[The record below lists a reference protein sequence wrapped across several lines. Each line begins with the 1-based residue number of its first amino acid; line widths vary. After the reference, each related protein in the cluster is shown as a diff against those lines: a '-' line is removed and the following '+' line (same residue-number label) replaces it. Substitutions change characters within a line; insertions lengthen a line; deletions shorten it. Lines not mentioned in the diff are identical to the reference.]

1 MSAPMVIHEDDFQQF
16 AAVCD
21 QLKSNSDARAVFLI
35 DKNGQMILATGNYE
49 DVDTTA
55 LASLTAGN
63 IAAADGLAKL
73 IGEREFSVLV
83 HQGEHDSLHISLVA
97 SQLILVVMFG
107 EESSLG
113 LVRMR
118 VSRATDKLAAIVE
131 EVIAKSMDPS
141 ANSPFAELTDDD
153 IDIDNLFG

>member
-1 MSAPMVIHEDDFQQF
+1 MSATMVIHEDDFQQF
-16 AAVCD
+16 SAVCD

-97 SQLILVVMFG
+97 SQLILVVMYG

-118 VSRATDKLAAIVE
+118 VSRATDKLEAIVE
-131 EVIAKSMDPS
+131 EVIAKSMDPN

>member
-1 MSAPMVIHEDDFQQF
+1 MSAPMVIREDDFQQF
-16 AAVCD
+16 AVVCNGLHRD
-21 QLKSNSDARAVFLI
+21 ACARAVFLI
-35 DKNGQMILATGNYE
+35 DKNGQMILATGSYD

-73 IGEREFSVLV
+73 IGEKEFSVLV

-97 SQLILVVMFG
+97 SQLILVVMYG

-118 VSRATDKLAAIVE
+118 VSRAIDKLAAIVE
-131 EVIAKSMDPS
+131 EVIAKSQDPN
-141 ANSPFAELTDDD
+141 ANSPFAELSDDD